1 MTPHDNLDLS
11 ADDWDEA
18 NFPRPEENDFDRVVE
33 RAISRRGF
41 LGGILAFG
49 SGASV
54 MGTGLLN
61 SASAQAQAAS
71 RFAFTP
77 IAAQTDF
84 DVHVPQG
91 YSWHTLV
98 RWGDPL
104 MPQAEGYDLTEGGPV
119 QGSDMVF
126 GENTDGMETFL
137 FRGHQLIAVNH
148 EYTNRKVN
156 LPAAQEGVVA
166 NADDVRKLQN
176 LQGVTV
182 MEIRES
188 DSGWEVVTDSRFNR
202 RITHR
207 TPMTIAGPAAGH
219 DLMKTEAD
227 PTGTAS
233 LGTLNNC
240 GSGKTPWG
248 TYLTCEENFNGYF
261 GSTEE
266 VQDQKPNALVAYQ
279 HAAALYPALDGVL
292 FAGDL
297 VQHPRRASDWV
308 SGHVAGA
315 QAADPRPA
323 FFDALQGRYHDVRPD
338 APFAG
343 GALLQSA
350 PLYPAVG
357 NHEVSGRFRLNAPVP
372 GTDRTVSIAAMYNDP
387 QPRWFAART
396 HGPDAVPD
404 ASHDFDTYRALFRQ
418 PASGD
423 PAEGYY
429 ATRIG
434 DVFLV
439 SLNVSRIWRRP
450 IAGHPQQSGKY
461 DEGQAVLHDPDRWG
475 LGEFLFTRI
484 DADAP
489 QVAWLRDVLDSPD
502 ARGATYRVAMLH
514 QSAFGLGANS
524 VPVLAD
530 PVWTLDATTP
540 DGGHVQK
547 RLTFPPD
554 PAARRALF
562 DAEVAPLIGRLTA
575 LRYDYPR
582 DADLFATV
590 LDPILQAGA
599 VDLVMTGHSH
609 IWNRFRSGDM
619 HLLETSNAG
628 NCYGAFW
635 IGPDGQPWQG
645 RLRDDAPRHQGFWSE
660 VAAGLRDPD
669 DYPRTGDPRGRVP
682 VMPTGFNP
690 MFEHG
695 ESTVPVPF
703 VCSNRLSV
711 FSVLDS
717 AAGVVR
723 SYVIDT
729 ADPDAKAREF
739 DQFVLGRP

>member
-1 MTPHDNLDLS
+1 MRVEAVLLSYVAAVALAAWAVPHWQ
-11 ADDWDEA
+11 APPTAHHPAIPVTE
-18 NFPRPEENDFDRVVE
+18 RPGR
-33 RAISRRGF
+33 
-41 LGGILAFG
+41 GILTDPYLQAPG
-49 SGASV
+49 PDHVHVHWLSGIAAGRHV
-54 MGTGLLN
+54 VLVGPPGD
-61 SASAQAQAAS
+61 SATPTAPPHARRVPADTARVARLFDDAAS
-71 RFAFTP
+71 PIPTPSGLAERQVVFRHAARIDGLTPGARYPYWIRSTGADGRTHDRGPFTLR
-77 IAAQTDF
+77 AAPPADAAVTLLLTSDF
-84 DVHVPQG
+84 QQ
-91 YSWHTLV
+91 
-98 RWGDPL
+98 
-104 MPQAEGYDLTEGGPV
+104 M
-119 QGSDMVF
+119 
-126 GENTDGMETFL
+126 
-137 FRGHQLIAVNH
+137 
-148 EYTNRKVN
+148 
-156 LPAAQEGVVA
+156 
-166 NADDVRKLQN
+166 
-176 LQGVTV
+176 
-182 MEIRES
+182 
-188 DSGWEVVTDSRFNR
+188 
-202 RITHR
+202 
-207 TPMTIAGPAAGH
+207 
-219 DLMKTEAD
+219 
-227 PTGTAS
+227 
-233 LGTLNNC
+233 
-240 GSGKTPWG
+240 
-248 TYLTCEENFNGYF
+248 
-261 GSTEE
+261 
-266 VQDQKPNALVAYQ
+266 PNALVAYQ
-279 HAAALYPALDGVL
+279 HAAALYPGLDGVL

-323 FFDALQGRYHDVRPD
+323 FFDALQGRYHDVQPD
-338 APFAG
+338 APFVG

-372 GTDRTVSIAAMYNDP
+372 DTDRTVDIAAMYNDP
-387 QPRWFAART
+387 QPRWFAARD
-396 HGPDAVPD
+396 HAPAALPD

-439 SLNVSRIWRRP
+439 TLNVSRIWRRT

-475 LGEFLFTRI
+475 FGEFLFTRI

-489 QVAWLRDVLDSPD
+489 QVAWLRDVLDSPA

-547 RLTFPPD
+547 RLTFPTD

-590 LDPILQAGA
+590 LDPILQAGG
-599 VDLVMTGHSH
+599 VDLVLTGHSH

-635 IGPDGQPWQG
+635 TGPDGQPWQG
-645 RLRDDAPRHQGFWSE
+645 RLRDDAPRHQWFWSE

-669 DYPRTGDPRGRVP
+669 DYPRTGDPQGRMP
-682 VMPTGFNP
+682 VMPTIFNP
-690 MFEHG
+690 MLDHG
-695 ESTVPVPF
+695 ESAVPTPF
-703 VCSNRLSV
+703 VCSDRLSV

-717 AAGVVR
+717 AAGEVR

-729 ADPDAKAREF
+729 ADPDAPARAF
-739 DQFVLGRP
+739 DRFALDGP